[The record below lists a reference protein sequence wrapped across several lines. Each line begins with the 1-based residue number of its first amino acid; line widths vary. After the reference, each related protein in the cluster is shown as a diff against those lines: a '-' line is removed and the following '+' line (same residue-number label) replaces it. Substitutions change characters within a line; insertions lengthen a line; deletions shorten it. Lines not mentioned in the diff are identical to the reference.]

1 MVVMFLYLMKKQNMK
16 LFEHKC
22 FSLKMFFSK
31 NGHKSTKA
39 SQSFTFHLRQRCHT
53 APLLSINVYPS
64 FTFLPSFVHS
74 QICWWNLRYIHS
86 DTFKTDCNDWGQQ
99 LFSCG
104 LCMFIV
110 HKPLVIQGKLMGHQ
124 HAKQAGNGSVSSVFR
139 SIMIC
144 ALCCIS
150 ISNWGIIITDEFLL
164 ANHLGQHVWCKE
176 AGG

>member
-22 FSLKMFFSK
+22 FSLK
-31 NGHKSTKA
+31 NGHKLKVPKKISLSPFISGSA
-39 SQSFTFHLRQRCHT
+39 VIQ
-53 APLLSINVYPS
+53 LLSCQS

-86 DTFKTDCNDWGQQ
+86 DTFKIDCNDWGQQ

-124 HAKQAGNGSVSSVFR
+124 HARQAGNGSVSSVFR
-139 SIMIC
+139 SMIC